1 MFGFKVCLV
10 MTESVVTNDKD
21 LYPTNH
27 LFILSP
33 KNPLRKACVAIS
45 TSKVFDFFIILTIA
59 TNCVIMGLNT
69 PLPAGDKSNINNN
82 LVCLLLNFVIIK
94 LLFSVSKTKNSSE
107 NVFHFFLFKTML
119 GIQLYFFHAII

>member
-10 MTESVVTNDKD
+10 MTESVVTNDED
-21 LYPTNH
+21 LYPTYH

-69 PLPAGDKSNINNN
+69 PLPKDDMSNINNN
-82 LVCLLLNFVIIK
+82 LVCLLLNFMIIK
-94 LLFSVSKTKNSSE
+94 LVVIFCLINYIFLRDVY
-107 NVFHFFLFKTML
+107 HFFLFKTML
-119 GIQLYFFHAII
+119 GI